1 MSQRHLSCEVWGCAA
16 KMHVSP
22 SSRRRRYIPGA
33 GPRELLSL
41 TRASASPAGR
51 NERDSSVCDC
61 VYVCVCVSEIFFK
74 SGLGC
79 GEGVNPRSI
88 SRRRRKSKLHG
99 AAFSLETCSVS

>member
-61 VYVCVCVSEIFFK
+61 VYVCVCV
-74 SGLGC
+74 C
-79 GEGVNPRSI
+79 V
-88 SRRRRKSKLHG
+88 
-99 AAFSLETCSVS
+99 